1 MITQVHDI
9 YIASPNS
16 SDPSVTA
23 TQGAMYKG
31 VDAID
36 AASRAAKFAE
46 LDKQLDVLESL
57 LSKEGPY
64 AAGASLTE
72 ADFSLYPTVCVFIWH
87 MLPAMYGWP
96 NPLWPGRRPKLF
108 EWQEKVSA
116 LPAAQR
122 VRKEVM
128 AGIEA
133 WVTAKRFDPIKE
145 QIAAHP
151 ELKWVFGR
159 D

>member
-1 MITQVHDI
+1 MARTCGWDLWLGPV
-9 YIASPNS
+9 ARTS
-16 SDPSVTA
+16 
-23 TQGAMYKG
+23 G
-31 VDAID
+31 
-36 AASRAAKFAE
+36 
-46 LDKQLDVLESL
+46 LE
-57 LSKEGPY
+57 
-64 AAGASLTE
+64 
-72 ADFSLYPTVCVFIWH
+72 
-87 MLPAMYGWP
+87 
-96 NPLWPGRRPKLF
+96 LWPGRRPKLF

-122 VRKEVM
+122 VREEVM